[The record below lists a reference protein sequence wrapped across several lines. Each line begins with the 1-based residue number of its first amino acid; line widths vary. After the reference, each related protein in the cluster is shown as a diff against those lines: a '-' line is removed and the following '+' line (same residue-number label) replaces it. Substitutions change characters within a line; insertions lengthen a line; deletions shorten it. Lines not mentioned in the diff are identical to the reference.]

1 MLFNAN
7 AVQLFFFNGRG
18 LPVSTFWQA
27 QQAWQVGRAYYCIIQ
42 LTLLY
47 YCRP

>member
-18 LPVSTFWQA
+18 LPVRA
-27 QQAWQVGRAYYCIIQ
+27 GLAGRQ
-42 LTLLY
+42 SLLLY
-47 YCRP
+47 YSINTAILL

>member
-7 AVQLFFFNGRG
+7 AVQLFFFNGG
-18 LPVSTFWQA
+18 VCTFWQA